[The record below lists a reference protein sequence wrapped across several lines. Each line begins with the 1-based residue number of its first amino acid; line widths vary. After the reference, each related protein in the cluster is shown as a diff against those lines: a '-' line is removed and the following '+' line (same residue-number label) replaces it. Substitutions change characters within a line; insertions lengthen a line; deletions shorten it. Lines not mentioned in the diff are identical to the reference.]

1 MRSFSIK
8 FELLLPYDTFIQTPG
23 AAVIFMWLYICW
35 GKSSG
40 GCTDQMCHNHTSEQR
55 EHAEQEGIFVL
66 WGHFS
71 LLLFLCEWAVKEVGL
86 DSSNLGYSIKQFLLG
101 MAKSEEGMLK
111 HSMLCMEWIPKER
124 IETQN
129 HWGWKR
135 PLRSPSPSP
144 THPNKPCPSVPHLQ
158 VQVHKKMSLD
168 WDLSAIFR
176 NCHLFSETPKFKS
189 ELN

>member
-1 MRSFSIK
+1 MPSHFAFQSRNECRENTLRISLILLLHAAQQRQIKNQMRSFSIK

-71 LLLFLCEWAVKEVGL
+71 LLLFLCE
-86 DSSNLGYSIKQFLLG
+86 
-101 MAKSEEGMLK
+101 
-111 HSMLCMEWIPKER
+111 
-124 IETQN
+124 
-129 HWGWKR
+129 
-135 PLRSPSPSP
+135 
-144 THPNKPCPSVPHLQ
+144 
-158 VQVHKKMSLD
+158 
-168 WDLSAIFR
+168 
-176 NCHLFSETPKFKS
+176 
-189 ELN
+189 